1 MAKADK
7 HHMGPGSQGKG
18 SGSGGMTD
26 LPEGVLG
33 ENDVLSNRDKSQHD
47 QTRGLDG
54 KGVQTDQ
61 YQDHSA
67 NRRSPEDGEQ
77 GEHSCG
83 QGERDTSLPCP

>member
-67 NRRSPEDGEQ
+67 NRRSPEDGE
-77 GEHSCG
+77 
-83 QGERDTSLPCP
+83 

>member
-18 SGSGGMTD
+18 TGAGAMTD

-54 KGVQTDQ
+54 KAVQTEQ
-61 YQDHSA
+61 YQDHAA
-67 NRRSPEDGEQ
+67 NRQAPDDAE
-77 GEHSCG
+77 
-83 QGERDTSLPCP
+83 

>member
-33 ENDVLSNRDKSQHD
+33 ANDVL
-47 QTRGLDG
+47 
-54 KGVQTDQ
+54 
-61 YQDHSA
+61 
-67 NRRSPEDGEQ
+67 
-77 GEHSCG
+77 
-83 QGERDTSLPCP
+83 

>member
-18 SGSGGMTD
+18 TGTGAMTD

-54 KGVQTDQ
+54 KAVQTVQ
-61 YQDHSA
+61 YQDHAA
-67 NRRSPEDGEQ
+67 NRQAPDDAG
-77 GEHSCG
+77 
-83 QGERDTSLPCP
+83 